1 MDMEIADL
9 EIIDGFAFRVYSSRG
24 GSDRTRSVAT
34 RCGRAISWLAS
45 YLEMPPTPPLFV
57 LGRQDWHRIALM
69 PQYGLPHASRRQ
81 IIMGQE
87 PSDIWHKMTSAVW
100 PDLSDASQK
109 RLRDVYGTPPDL
121 GAFADLVVA
130 HEVTHLADNPAW
142 LDEWKPGSETFWGN
156 TPRLLWFVE
165 LFANVGLH
173 GYICECEPEALPT
186 LETVFDVI
194 WHTPPAR
201 WPITDLHRMHESAT
215 AADADGTNYVWFE
228 FGLQVLAKH
237 LWEECGGTALEYM
250 SSTLH
255 GPILYDDQIVDILE
269 ELDPTVADSI
279 RSWPSTQV

>member
-1 MDMEIADL
+1 MENADL
-9 EIIDGFAFRVYSSRG
+9 EIIEDFSFPVFSSRG
-24 GSDRTRSVAT
+24 GSDRARSVAA
-34 RCGRAISWLAS
+34 RCDRTISWLAS

-69 PQYGLPHASRRQ
+69 PQYGLAHASRKQ
-81 IIMGQE
+81 IVMGQE
-87 PSDIWHKMTSAVW
+87 PSDIWHKMISTVW

-109 RLRDVYGTPPDL
+109 RLRDAYGTPPDL
-121 GAFADLVVA
+121 ATFADLVVA

-142 LDEWKPGSETFWGN
+142 LDEWEPGSETFWGN
-156 TPRLLWFVE
+156 TPRLVWFVE

-215 AADADGTNYVWFE
+215 AGDADGTNYVWFE

-237 LWEECGGTALEYM
+237 LWEECGGTALEHM

-255 GPILYDDQIVDILE
+255 GPILSDDQIVDILD

-279 RSWPSTQV
+279 RYWPSTQG

>member
-1 MDMEIADL
+1 MDMENADL
-9 EIIDGFAFRVYSSRG
+9 EIIEDFSFPVFSSSG
-24 GSDRTRSVAT
+24 GSDRARSVAT
-34 RCGRAISWLAS
+34 RCDRAILWLAS

-57 LGRQDWHRIALM
+57 LGRQDWQRIALM

-100 PDLSDASQK
+100 PDLSPASQK

-121 GAFADLVVA
+121 GTFADLVVA

-237 LWEECGGTALEYM
+237 LWEECGGAALEYM

-255 GPILYDDQIVDILE
+255 GPILSDAQIVDILE